1 MNGALCRNRT
11 DDLFLTMEMRYRL
24 CQEGEATNC
33 AGEPAIKQYQSDRE
47 TSVALSAMTI
57 RLRPVELSD
66 AQGIRNIY
74 NAEVLDSTVTMD
86 LVPRTLAEQQQW
98 IEAHQGAHGAL
109 VAVETLHGFT
119 TSGTI
124 GGVTGNEVILGFA
137 SISPYRS
144 RPGYSTTVE
153 NSIYVHREH
162 QSRGIGRNLLDEVL
176 HLAEESGFH
185 SCMARILAGHE
196 ASIRLHASRGFD
208 LVGVEREVGRKF
220 GRWIDITLMQK
231 LF

>member
-1 MNGALCRNRT
+1 MA
-11 DDLFLTMEMRYRL
+11 
-24 CQEGEATNC
+24 
-33 AGEPAIKQYQSDRE
+33 
-47 TSVALSAMTI
+47 VA
-57 RLRPVELSD
+57 LRPVELTD
-66 AQGIRNIY
+66 AEGLRAIY
-74 NAEVLDSTVTMD
+74 NVEVLDSTVTMD
-86 LVPRTLAEQQQW
+86 LVPRSLDDQRRW
-98 IEAHQGAHGAL
+98 IEMHQGAHGAI
-109 VAVETLHGFT
+109 VAVETVVP
-119 TSGTI
+119 
-124 GGVTGNEVILGFA
+124 GGVEEVLGFA

-162 QSRGIGRNLLDEVL
+162 QNRGLGRLLLDEML
-176 HLAEESGFH
+176 HIAEESGFH

>member
-1 MNGALCRNRT
+1 
-11 DDLFLTMEMRYRL
+11 
-24 CQEGEATNC
+24 
-33 AGEPAIKQYQSDRE
+33 
-47 TSVALSAMTI
+47 MTV
-57 RLRPVELSD
+57 RLRTVEFAD
-66 AQGIRNIY
+66 AQGIRDIY

-86 LVPRTLAEQQQW
+86 LVPRTLAEQQRW
-98 IEAHQGAHGAL
+98 IELHQGAHGAI
-109 VAVETLHGFT
+109 VAVESNP
-119 TSGTI
+119 SGPI
-124 GGVTGNEVILGFA
+124 AAGGNSINDVILGFA

-231 LF
+231 RF

>member
-1 MNGALCRNRT
+1 
-11 DDLFLTMEMRYRL
+11 
-24 CQEGEATNC
+24 
-33 AGEPAIKQYQSDRE
+33 
-47 TSVALSAMTI
+47 MTVI
-57 RLRPVELSD
+57 LRPVELTD
-66 AQGIRNIY
+66 VEGIRSIY
-74 NAEVLDSTVTMD
+74 NTEVLDSTVTMD
-86 LVPRTLAEQQQW
+86 LVPRTVEAQRQW
-98 IEAHQGAHGAL
+98 IEAHQGAHGAI
-109 VAVETLHGFT
+109 VAVETPV
-119 TSGTI
+119 
-124 GGVTGNEVILGFA
+124 GGGAEQILGFA

-153 NSIYVHREH
+153 NSVYVHREH
-162 QSRGIGRNLLDEVL
+162 QNRGIGRLLLDDVL

-185 SCMARILAGHE
+185 SCVARILAGHE

>member
-1 MNGALCRNRT
+1 M
-11 DDLFLTMEMRYRL
+11 
-24 CQEGEATNC
+24 
-33 AGEPAIKQYQSDRE
+33 I
-47 TSVALSAMTI
+47 
-57 RLRPVELSD
+57 LRPVELTD
-66 AQGIRNIY
+66 VEGIRSIY
-74 NAEVLDSTVTMD
+74 NTEVLDSTVTMD
-86 LVPRTLAEQQQW
+86 LVPRTVESQRQW
-98 IEAHQGAHGAL
+98 IQAHQGAHGAI
-109 VAVETLHGFT
+109 VAVETPV
-119 TSGTI
+119 
-124 GGVTGNEVILGFA
+124 GGGADQILGFA

-153 NSIYVHREH
+153 NSVYVHREH
-162 QSRGIGRNLLDEVL
+162 QNRGLGRLLLDDVL

-185 SCMARILAGHE
+185 SCVARILAGHE

>member
-1 MNGALCRNRT
+1 M
-11 DDLFLTMEMRYRL
+11 
-24 CQEGEATNC
+24 
-33 AGEPAIKQYQSDRE
+33 PVI
-47 TSVALSAMTI
+47 
-57 RLRPVELSD
+57 LRPVELTD
-66 AQGIRNIY
+66 AEGIRSIY
-74 NAEVLDSTVTMD
+74 NTEVLDSTVTMD
-86 LVPRTLAEQQQW
+86 LVARSLADQRRW
-98 IEAHQGAHGAL
+98 IEAHQGAHGAM
-109 VAVETLHGFT
+109 VAVESLP
-119 TSGTI
+119 SG
-124 GGVTGNEVILGFA
+124 GPEQILGFA

-153 NSIYVHREH
+153 NSVYVHREH
-162 QSRGIGRNLLDEVL
+162 QNRGIGRLLLDDVL

-185 SCMARILAGHE
+185 SCIARILAGHE

>member
-1 MNGALCRNRT
+1 MA
-11 DDLFLTMEMRYRL
+11 
-24 CQEGEATNC
+24 
-33 AGEPAIKQYQSDRE
+33 
-47 TSVALSAMTI
+47 VA
-57 RLRPVELSD
+57 LRPVELPD
-66 AQGIRNIY
+66 AEGIRAIY
-74 NAEVLDSTVTMD
+74 NVEVLDSTVTMD
-86 LVPRTLAEQQQW
+86 LVPRTMDEQRRW
-98 IEAHQGAHGAL
+98 IELHQGAHGAV
-109 VAVETLHGFT
+109 VAVETP
-119 TSGTI
+119 SG
-124 GGVTGNEVILGFA
+124 GGPEQILGFA

-153 NSIYVHREH
+153 NSVYVHREH
-162 QSRGIGRNLLDEVL
+162 QSRGVGRLLLDETL